1 MEFHTELFLPILKKN
16 VKIKSIK
23 NILYFEILKFLKT
36 NNNDVILDCFEQ
48 LLKEILVD
56 SSIINNITNYEKF
69 LILLEARIIS
79 LGDKI
84 VTTTDNFDGN
94 ISIVLSYTKNYLID
108 KINQYELIQ
117 YFGDDNCKI
126 KLNLPKKFLLKDIDD
141 IYKYVIDE
149 VIINDEKYVLNHLTE
164 EEVDM
169 VITNLPAKFATDILN
184 YIRYITKISEE
195 VAIISENEKTGM
207 KRVAFGLIDNTLFY
221 FIKNIF
227 TEDLNNYYELMYSM
241 IKKLNLDYNNF
252 MQITPNECKML
263 INFYNADMKREEDA
277 QKGISAPKMPTMPS
291 MPKVPKFG

>member
-1 MEFHTELFLPILKKN
+1 MQFYTEIFLPILKQN

-23 NILYFEILKFLKT
+23 NVLYFEILKFLKT
-36 NNNDVILDCFEQ
+36 NNNNVILDCFEQ
-48 LLKEILVD
+48 LLKEIVVD
-56 SSIINNITNYEKF
+56 NNIINNITNYEKF

-84 VTTTDNFDGN
+84 MTSTDTFDGN
-94 ISIVLSYTKNYLID
+94 ISIVLSYTKSFLLEKMKNYEI
-108 KINQYELIQ
+108 IRYC
-117 YFGDDNCKI
+117 GDNECRI
-126 KLNLPKKFLLKDIDD
+126 KLNLPKQFLLKDIDD

-149 VIINDEKYVLNHLTE
+149 VIIKDDIYVLNKLSS

-169 VITNLPAKFATDILN
+169 VITNLPAKFSTDILD
-184 YIRYITKISEE
+184 YIKYISNISEE
-195 VAIISENEKTGM
+195 VSIISENEKTGM

-227 TEDLNNYYELMYSM
+227 SEDLNNYYELMYSM

-277 QKGISAPKMPTMPS
+277 QKGISMPKMPS
-291 MPKVPKFG
+291 MPSIPKFS

>member
-1 MEFHTELFLPILKKN
+1 MQFYTEIFLPILKQN

-23 NILYFEILKFLKT
+23 NVLYFEILKFLKT
-36 NNNDVILDCFEQ
+36 NNNNVILDCFEQ

-56 SSIINNITNYEKF
+56 NTIISNITNYEKF

-84 VTTTDNFDGN
+84 MTSTDTFDGN
-94 ISIVLSYTKNYLID
+94 ISIVLSYTKSFLLEKMKNYEI
-108 KINQYELIQ
+108 IRYC
-117 YFGDDNCKI
+117 GDNECRI
-126 KLNLPKKFLLKDIDD
+126 KLNLPKQFLLRDIDD

-149 VIINDEKYVLNHLTE
+149 VIIKDDIYVLNKLSS

-169 VITNLPAKFATDILN
+169 VITNLPAKFSTDILD
-184 YIRYITKISEE
+184 YIKYISNISEE
-195 VAIISENEKTGM
+195 VSIISENEKTGM

-227 TEDLNNYYELMYSM
+227 SEDLNNYYELMYSM

-277 QKGISAPKMPTMPS
+277 QKGISMPKMPS
-291 MPKVPKFG
+291 MPKFS

>member
-1 MEFHTELFLPILKKN
+1 MQFYTEIFLPILKQN

-23 NILYFEILKFLKT
+23 NVLYFEILKFLKT
-36 NNNDVILDCFEQ
+36 NNNNVILDCFEQ

-56 SSIINNITNYEKF
+56 NTIISNITNYEKF

-84 VTTTDNFDGN
+84 MTSTDTFDGN
-94 ISIVLSYTKNYLID
+94 ISIVLSYTKSFLLEKMKNYEI
-108 KINQYELIQ
+108 IRYC
-117 YFGDDNCKI
+117 GDNECRI
-126 KLNLPKKFLLKDIDD
+126 KLNLPKQFLLRDIDD

-149 VIINDEKYVLNHLTE
+149 VIIKDDIYVLNKLSS

-169 VITNLPAKFATDILN
+169 VITNLPAKFSTDILD
-184 YIRYITKISEE
+184 YIKYISNISEE
-195 VAIISENEKTGM
+195 VSIISENEKTGM

-227 TEDLNNYYELMYSM
+227 SEDLNNYYELMYSM

-277 QKGISAPKMPTMPS
+277 QKGISMPKMPS
-291 MPKVPKFG
+291 MPSIPKFS